1 MSISCPRF
9 IECTEVRAVGTRI
22 RKHWDLPSGQGGALA
37 VLGLCFLLGGLAG
50 CLFAALAENQGAVE
64 LGSYLE
70 GYLLLARDGGLSV
83 PLWSLLWTRLRDLLA
98 VLILGLTA
106 LGVAGIPLLVGV
118 RGFFLCFSA
127 GCFCRVFGGAGLL
140 PAFALFALPALLWAP
155 GLFLA
160 GGPGLCRAKGLLDR
174 AVAPGGR
181 GGGLPPGGQ
190 LRRAGLCAGLMLG
203 CALLEYWV
211 VPVLLEACAQAVL

>member
-106 LGVAGIPLLVGV
+106 LGVAGIPLLME
-118 RGFFLCFSA
+118 RFQKEL
-127 GCFCRVFGGAGLL
+127 GLSDNQL
-140 PAFALFALPALLWAP
+140 DALFYRNAYT
-155 GLFLA
+155 FFQ
-160 GGPGLCRAKGLLDR
+160 RFS
-174 AVAPGGR
+174 
-181 GGGLPPGGQ
+181 
-190 LRRAGLCAGLMLG
+190 
-203 CALLEYWV
+203 
-211 VPVLLEACAQAVL
+211 